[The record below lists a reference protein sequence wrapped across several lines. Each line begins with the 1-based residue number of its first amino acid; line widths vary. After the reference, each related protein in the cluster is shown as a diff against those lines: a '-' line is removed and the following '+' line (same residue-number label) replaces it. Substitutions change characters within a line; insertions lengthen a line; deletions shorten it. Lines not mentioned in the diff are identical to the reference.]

1 MLITI
6 INLLSVCILQIDRL
20 QTESQEKDLMKSQ
33 SETVLKS
40 ELADREEDIHRLKA
54 EICVLH
60 EKLSQNSGQVR
71 LRLSEN
77 RNLCCEKV
85 LKT

>member
-1 MLITI
+1 
-6 INLLSVCILQIDRL
+6 
-20 QTESQEKDLMKSQ
+20 MKSQ

-71 LRLSEN
+71 LLLDEN
-77 RNLCCEKV
+77 I
-85 LKT
+85 